1 MKTIKLLALSLILF
15 AALPSSAWR
24 LYLINE
30 SYKSVILLDEDENK
44 IEIIDDLI
52 LIQGKEIYSYK
63 GNNNLVS
70 FNLEPQGYQ
79 EQPSYHHNFYPG
91 VVYSLLFK
99 YYVEWYLIDNQ
110 TSNRYNLIETS
121 KDSGIW
127 QGTFNIT
134 SEENFTLSF
143 TYQPTATSYYKYDGD
158 ILYAKNGETL
168 SPTNLTISLVSSITE
183 ADEGENISTSLLR
196 PGEYKFTFDA
206 LYETLTIE
214 PLGSTEPVEI
224 NITEGDKQLNYFP
237 SDPNVGTTVKGIFKA
252 EGLNLEDFEYCFS
265 PAFDPVLDSDHN
277 DYRLPAYLYEHMTSV
292 KDQNPYLSVD
302 GYYTSDDKIEVEIT
316 QGEDSEFDLFI
327 QSLPCSGR
335 YILTIT
341 PKKGADVT
349 FHETTIEV
357 PVYPN
362 IFNHYKI
369 HNLGEGEFP
378 ININGIPVTQVA
390 DGYTIAYPLLKD
402 EEGNVT
408 GIWNPDG
415 LAKAEIYTPGLY
427 LPGPDDH
434 LYVWID
440 YSSNIDKIPES
451 LDGVRVSEAKSRRFK
466 NDKYQEYTGSIDL
479 SAIKDLYE
487 NQSAS
492 SMRLHFVVDK
502 NGVETPLQGT
512 DASEQSVAVS
522 FSDQFPT
529 AVEIVEAECISPVYY
544 NLQGQLVEYPAHGL
558 YIRLIGTKAEKILL
572 P

>member
-1 MKTIKLLALSLILF
+1 MKTIKVLALSLILF

-24 LYLINE
+24 LYIMDTTETIGSIYVYYENNDRKNIIEDRVLLNKDYNTYSLKPDNIEVPSEIGFDYDKNKPKFPFEPGYLYAISGKRTTNWYITKFIDNRETEEYVMQNDGSKWSVTLQIEGNE
-30 SYKSVILLDEDENK
+30 EYK
-44 IEIIDDLI
+44 
-52 LIQGKEIYSYK
+52 
-63 GNNNLVS
+63 
-70 FNLEPQGYQ
+70 
-79 EQPSYHHNFYPG
+79 
-91 VVYSLLFK
+91 LLFK
-99 YYVEWYLIDNQ
+99 FLA
-110 TSNRYNLIETS
+110 
-121 KDSGIW
+121 SGDYIR
-127 QGTFNIT
+127 
-134 SEENFTLSF
+134 E
-143 TYQPTATSYYKYDGD
+143 GD
-158 ILYAKNGETL
+158 ILYAKNGEPL
-168 SPTNLTISLVSSITE
+168 SLTNPTIDLVSSITE
-183 ADEGENISTSLLR
+183 GGGMNISTSLLR

-292 KDQNPYLSVD
+292 KEQNPDLSVD
-302 GYYTSDDKIEVEIT
+302 GYYTSDDKIKVKIT

-327 QSLPCSGR
+327 QSLPCSGL
-335 YILTIT
+335 YNLTIT
-341 PKKGADVT
+341 PKEGADVT
-349 FHETTIEV
+349 FDKTTIEV

-362 IFNHYKI
+362 IFNQYKI

-378 ININGIPVTQVA
+378 ININGIPVTKGT

-402 EEGNVT
+402 EEGKVT

-434 LYVWID
+434 LYIWID
-440 YSSNIDKIPES
+440 YSSNTDKMPES
-451 LDGVRVSEAKSRRFK
+451 LDGVRVSEAKPRRLA

-492 SMRLHFVVDK
+492 SMRLHFVVAK
-502 NGVETPLQGT
+502 NGVETLLQGT

-544 NLQGQLVEYPAHGL
+544 NLQGQRVEYPAHGL